1 LLQSE
6 LLPYVSDYTQSFN
19 KILQPPFC
27 VVAPFFK
34 KITFYYSARKSE
46 IDWTRRK
53 NETFYFTFLKDFF
66 TTGCLGFGSRKSLL
80 HTHTDIPK
88 CVRGPPEE
96 GGCLLKKA
104 SPLLF
109 FFSFPI
115 HHHQHFT
122 QLAWCVVQQRALH
135 FLLLGKRE
143 ESR

>member
-1 LLQSE
+1 
-6 LLPYVSDYTQSFN
+6 
-19 KILQPPFC
+19 

-109 FFSFPI
+109 SFPPPPALYTI
-115 HHHQHFT
+115 SLVCGSTACIALPPAGQAGGVPIKYHHRPEQRF
-122 QLAWCVVQQRALH
+122 LA
-135 FLLLGKRE
+135 
-143 ESR
+143 